1 MGYRPQRRSAV
12 ISIGKNLQEY
22 RFRGLPSPIMGYP
35 VRFRY
40 VADRELFKH
49 NNFVLFPPHYLLKDK
64 KGKTSWKL
72 CDAVTGAFWV
82 RSLTR
87 KALHENLWSYSL
99 HWDLYKLILAC
110 RIDNCNNE
118 GVLKWNQIKTYSIYT
133 DEFNALL
140 VAAKMEGLTSDSKLN
155 DIKKLYATNATT

>member
-1 MGYRPQRRSAV
+1 MGTM
-12 ISIGKNLQEY
+12 NLPK
-22 RFRGLPSPIMGYP
+22 FL
-35 VRFRY
+35 
-40 VADRELFKH
+40 
-49 NNFVLFPPHYLLKDK
+49 
-64 KGKTSWKL
+64 
-72 CDAVTGAFWV
+72 
-82 RSLTR
+82 
-87 KALHENLWSYSL
+87 
-99 HWDLYKLILAC
+99 C